1 MNIPKNLQW
10 VLGVIAVAVLVVA
23 AGVDANRSGSRSDA
37 HTKLVAIAP
46 AAPGGGWDLVAR
58 ESQQALRT
66 NGIVSNVQVVNM
78 GGAGGTIGLSQLSEM
93 DGEPST
99 VMITGT
105 VMLGGIAISPSDLDL
120 SEMTPIARLAEDFE
134 VIAVPE
140 HSDYETL
147 DDLIAEW
154 EQDPAAL
161 PIGGGSA
168 GGIDH
173 MVAAMLAR
181 EAGIDPGQIQYSAY
195 AGGGDLTIGLLSTA
209 PGTPGVGISGFN
221 DFRDLIED
229 GRLRALAVVSPER
242 LEGLDVPT
250 MEELGYGAVDLVNW
264 RGIVAPA
271 GLSDEQQDVLIDI
284 VTEMVD
290 TPEWQEAVD
299 RNRWEESFLTGDEFG
314 DFLETEQERVTA
326 ILVDLGLVQ

>member
-1 MNIPKNLQW
+1 MKIPKTVGW
-10 VLGVIAVAVLVVA
+10 VVGIIAVAVLVIA
-23 AGVDANRSGSRSDA
+23 AGIDANRSGSRADA
-37 HTKLVAIAP
+37 HTKLVLIAP

-58 ESQQALRT
+58 EAQQSLRS
-66 NGIVSNVQVVNM
+66 NKIVLNPQVLNVP
-78 GGAGGTIGLSQLSEM
+78 GAGGTIGLSQLRRM
-93 DGEPST
+93 DGESST
-99 VMITGT
+99 IMVTGT
-105 VMLGGIAISPSDLDL
+105 VMLGGIALSPSDLDL

-140 HSDYETL
+140 HSEFQTL
-147 DDLIAEW
+147 DDLIAAW
-154 EQDPAAL
+154 EQDPGAM

-181 EAGIDPGQIQYSAY
+181 EAGIDPAEIEYAAY
-195 AGGGDLTIGLLSTA
+195 AGGGDLTIALLSTA
-209 PGTPGVGISGFN
+209 SGTPGVGISGFN

-229 GRLRALAVVSPER
+229 GRLRALAVVAPER

-250 MEELGYGAVDLVNW
+250 MEEVGYPAVDLVNW
-264 RGIVAPA
+264 RGFVAPA
-271 GLSDEQQDVLIDI
+271 GLSEEEQEVLIDI

-314 DFLETEQERVTA
+314 AFLETEQERITE

>member
-1 MNIPKNLQW
+1 MRIPKSVGW
-10 VLGVIAVAVLVVA
+10 VLGVVVVA
-23 AGVDANRSGSRSDA
+23 ALVIAAGIDANRSGSRADA
-37 HTKLVAIAP
+37 HTKLVIIAP
-46 AAPGGGWDLVAR
+46 AAAGGGWDLVGR
-58 ESQQALRT
+58 ESENALRS
-66 NGIVSNVQVVNM
+66 NKIVLNPQVLNVP
-78 GGAGGTIGLSQLSEM
+78 GAGGTIGLSQLRRM
-93 DGEPST
+93 DGESST
-99 VMITGT
+99 IMVTGT
-105 VMLGGIAISPSDLDL
+105 VMLGGIALSPSDLDL

-140 HSDYETL
+140 HSEFQTL
-147 DDLIAEW
+147 DDLIAAW
-154 EQDPAAL
+154 EQDPGAM

-181 EAGIDPGQIQYSAY
+181 EAGIDPAEIEYAAY
-195 AGGGDLTIGLLSTA
+195 AGGGDLTIALLSTA
-209 PGTPGVGISGFN
+209 SGTPGVGISGFN

-229 GRLRALAVVSPER
+229 GRLRALAVVAPER

-250 MEELGYGAVDLVNW
+250 MEEVGYPAVDLVNW
-264 RGIVAPA
+264 RGFVAPA
-271 GLSDEQQDVLIDI
+271 GLSEEEQEVLIDI

-314 DFLETEQERVTA
+314 AFLETEQERITE